1 MLMKPF
7 KLEVESSYVDVELL
21 EDYLLFYKLYGDN
34 NVKKYTPNGK
44 TRFAPSW
51 LVEMQP
57 L

>member
-1 MLMKPF
+1 MKPF